1 MKRKTKKPVKNVKIS
16 DSELC
21 KTVKQKSSVRDV
33 CIISPSDVETA
44 AWVRLKCQF
53 GCEGYGQCLVCPPY
67 TPTPQ
72 QTREVLD
79 SYTRAVLIHFT
90 PEAHVKTTVVELER
104 EFFLRG
110 AWKAFALG
118 AGSCDFCKTCKMDEQ
133 WCRHSRRARPSMEA
147 CGIDV
152 FSTVKKA
159 GLPIEVVRT
168 TRQCPNFYGL
178 ILID

>member
-1 MKRKTKKPVKNVKIS
+1 MKRKTKKPVQKSKIPN
-16 DSELC
+16 SELC
-21 KTVKQKSSVRDV
+21 KVVKEKSNVRDV

-72 QTREVLD
+72 QMREVLD
-79 SYTRAVLIHFT
+79 SYKRAVLIHFT
-90 PEAHVKTTVVELER
+90 PEAHVKTTVAELER

-118 AGSCDFCKTCKMDEQ
+118 AGSCDFCKTCKVDGGVRNRCLLHGEKG
-133 WCRHSRRARPSMEA
+133 RPSHRGRQNNA
-147 CGIDV
+147 AVPQLLRID
-152 FSTVKKA
+152 T
-159 GLPIEVVRT
+159 
-168 TRQCPNFYGL
+168 
-178 ILID
+178 D